1 MIQPYFFQ
9 YAVQPSAQNPAYG
22 NCGGAIATIIVFA
35 ENGEQGRARASRWV
49 GHNGWQIYEVK
60 RAMEVTSIQVAHLE
74 GEMKRLYSKA
84 EQRGI
89 AALIDRW

>member
-9 YAVQPSAQNPAYG
+9 YAVQPSAQNPACG
-22 NCGGAIATIIVFA
+22 NCSGAIATVIVFA
-35 ENGEQGRARASRWV
+35 ENGEQGQARASRWV
-49 GHNGWQIYEVK
+49 SRNGWQICEVK
-60 RAMEVTSIQVAHLE
+60 RAMEITTVQVVHLD
-74 GEMKRLYSKA
+74 GELQRLYSKA